1 MTWKNKCVFR
11 DIGPLPFR
19 CPRETPGSGAS
30 TPGAPGRPP
39 RSPPAWGAPRFGR
52 VPASRGGPGLRPW
65 HKLFAARES
74 ARPSCSGTGR
84 AGHCG
89 NGHGSPLCPET
100 DAVDNHRP
108 FQEKPG
114 LTGKRELPPED
125 AARPGSFARPMSEDA
140 VVRTIIEFL
149 TFLRLKG
156 LWLAARSP
164 ERAIR

>member
-1 MTWKNKCVFR
+1 SQHLGEVR
-11 DIGPLPFR
+11 ASGPG
-19 CPRETPGSGAS
+19 TSS
-30 TPGAPGRPP
+30 SRPEN
-39 RSPPAWGAPRFGR
+39 
-52 VPASRGGPGLRPW
+52 VPASVVCPPRC
-65 HKLFAARES
+65 ARRARRS
-74 ARPSCSGTGR
+74 PAARPSCSGTGR

-156 LWLAARSP
+156 M
-164 ERAIR
+164 